1 MLLMMMHTMLVL
13 VFLMDLA
20 LLLDLVWDMVLVLV
34 WVLALDLVLMVLLMD
49 LLLHLVYFWKAM
61 ALSVVDPSVDTTVAK
76 VVKADTTVVSVL
88 VLVRVWDQL
97 VDLVYLRKAMALSAV
112 DPSVEV
118 TTVAKAEKVA
128 SAVITVVKAAREEVR
143 VVVSNMAMNPV
154 KQFVNRC
161 SGGKHVCPS
170 LYYTTISLLVEQAS
184 LSF

>member
-1 MLLMMMHTMLVL
+1 MG
-13 VFLMDLA
+13 
-20 LLLDLVWDMVLVLV
+20 
-34 WVLALDLVLMVLLMD
+34 
-49 LLLHLVYFWKAM
+49 
-61 ALSVVDPSVDTTVAK
+61 SVDTTVAK

-112 DPSVEV
+112 DQSVE
-118 TTVAKAEKVA
+118 AA
-128 SAVITVVKAAREEVR
+128 ITVVKAAREEVR

>member
-1 MLLMMMHTMLVL
+1 MMHTMLVL
-13 VFLMDLA
+13 VLLMGLA
-20 LLLDLVWDMVLVLV
+20 LLLDLALDLVWDLVSDLVLVLLMVLV
-34 WVLALDLVLMVLLMD
+34 LDLVLMVLLMG

-61 ALSVVDPSVDTTVAK
+61 ALWVVDPSVDTTVAK

-118 TTVAKAEKVA
+118 ATTVA
-128 SAVITVVKAAREEVR
+128 KAAREEVR
-143 VVVSNMAMNPV
+143 VGASNMVMNPV

-161 SGGKHVCPS
+161 SGAGKYCGCHS
-170 LYYTTISLLVEQAS
+170 SYTTISLLVEQAS

>member
-1 MLLMMMHTMLVL
+1 MG
-13 VFLMDLA
+13 D
-20 LLLDLVWDMVLVLV
+20 LLL
-34 WVLALDLVLMVLLMD
+34 D

-61 ALSVVDPSVDTTVAK
+61 ALWVVDPSVDTTVAK

-88 VLVRVWDQL
+88 VWDQL
-97 VDLVYLRKAMALSAV
+97 VDLVYLRKATALSAV
-112 DPSVEV
+112 DQSVEV
-118 TTVAKAEKVA
+118 ATTVARVAKVA
-128 SAVITVVKAAREEVR
+128 SAAATTVAKAAREEVR

>member
-20 LLLDLVWDMVLVLV
+20 LLLDLVWDLVLVLV

-112 DPSVEV
+112 DQSVE
-118 TTVAKAEKVA
+118 AA
-128 SAVITVVKAAREEVR
+128 ITVVKAAREEVR

-161 SGGKHVCPS
+161 SDAGKHVCPS